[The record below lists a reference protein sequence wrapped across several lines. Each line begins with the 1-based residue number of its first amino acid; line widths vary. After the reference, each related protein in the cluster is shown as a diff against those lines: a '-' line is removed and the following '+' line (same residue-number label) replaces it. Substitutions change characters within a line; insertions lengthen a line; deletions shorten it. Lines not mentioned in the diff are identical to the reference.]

1 MVSGYSIAEVAEPG
15 ERLQQAARG
24 TEVVALIPAY
34 NEERFIG
41 SLVLAVRSFVDYVVV
56 VDDGSTDR
64 TAAIARAAGAVV
76 VQHPLNQGKAEAVN
90 TGFSHL
96 RQLGPQAVV
105 MLDGDGQHRVDDI
118 PAVLAP
124 VLAGE
129 ADVVVGSRFCK
140 LKSDIPFYRQV
151 GQYGLNLVTNFT
163 SGVSLS
169 DTQSGFRAFSAV
181 ALERL
186 CFSKAG
192 FSIESEMQFLLRD
205 HRLRVVEVPIQVR
218 YTEPAKRNPY
228 SHGMQVI
235 NGVLQLVGQTRP
247 LLFFTT
253 VGVVTLVVGILLGAY
268 IIHVYART
276 QSLAIGYGLITVIL
290 CVIGVLLLFAGIILH
305 STRAMLLDLRASLV
319 RRTSDEIAH
328 VVHEHEPA
336 ATERASAD
344 PGGQDELL
352 ERRASLTIEEQRS
365 CGPV

>member
-129 ADVVVGSRFCK
+129 ADVVVGSRFC
-140 LKSDIPFYRQV
+140 
-151 GQYGLNLVTNFT
+151 
-163 SGVSLS
+163 
-169 DTQSGFRAFSAV
+169 
-181 ALERL
+181 
-186 CFSKAG
+186 
-192 FSIESEMQFLLRD
+192 
-205 HRLRVVEVPIQVR
+205 
-218 YTEPAKRNPY
+218 
-228 SHGMQVI
+228 
-235 NGVLQLVGQTRP
+235 
-247 LLFFTT
+247 
-253 VGVVTLVVGILLGAY
+253 
-268 IIHVYART
+268 
-276 QSLAIGYGLITVIL
+276 
-290 CVIGVLLLFAGIILH
+290 
-305 STRAMLLDLRASLV
+305 
-319 RRTSDEIAH
+319 
-328 VVHEHEPA
+328 
-336 ATERASAD
+336 
-344 PGGQDELL
+344 
-352 ERRASLTIEEQRS
+352 
-365 CGPV
+365 